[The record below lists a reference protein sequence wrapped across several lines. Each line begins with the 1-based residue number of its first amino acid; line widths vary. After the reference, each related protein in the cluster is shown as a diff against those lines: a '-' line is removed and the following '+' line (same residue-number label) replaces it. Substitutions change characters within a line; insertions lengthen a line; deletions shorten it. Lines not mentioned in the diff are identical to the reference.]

1 MIYVVVA
8 FLGAIGVGD
17 IVWTISDIGNALM
30 AIPNIIMVLLLSGM
44 IAKETKYYV
53 YDDNLDEVDETP
65 IPTVASK

>member
-1 MIYVVVA
+1 M
-8 FLGAIGVGD
+8 GAIGVGD

-44 IAKETKYYV
+44 IAKETKYYI
-53 YDDNLDEVDETP
+53 YDDNLEEVDETP